1 MPAKLVVTEHAG
13 ASRIALVG
21 SSGKTLLVSAA
32 FTEPRAKGATLRA
45 LRGLLGEG
53 FPVEDETLA
62 ARRGKAGAAG
72 VANGVVGEV
81 VALKSK
87 ALRRG
92 RSAVTAAENAIESVV
107 DGVANSASKA
117 TASAASAT
125 AKRSRAIAK
134 AARPV
139 KATSKTTVTPARTIK
154 SAAKKTAA
162 KKTEAKKAQA
172 RAARRG
178 SGGA

>member
-62 ARRGKAGAAG
+62 ARRAKAG

-117 TASAASAT
+117 TASASSAT